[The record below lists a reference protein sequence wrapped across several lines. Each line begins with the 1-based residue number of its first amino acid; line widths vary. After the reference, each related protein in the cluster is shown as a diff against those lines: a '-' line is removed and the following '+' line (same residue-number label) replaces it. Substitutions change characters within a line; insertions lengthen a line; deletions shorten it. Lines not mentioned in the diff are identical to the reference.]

1 MDRPYPFLLNKI
13 IFSKQS
19 RGAADLKTVANLN
32 WFGRA
37 KISKKRQFK
46 KTSQRKD
53 SYKGKK
59 AKKGVCSRT
68 A

>member
-1 MDRPYPFLLNKI
+1 LDRPYPFLLNKI

-37 KISKKRQFK
+37 KVSKKKAIQKNKSEERQL
-46 KTSQRKD
+46 QGQ
-53 SYKGKK
+53 KG
-59 AKKGVCSRT
+59 
-68 A
+68 